1 MPMVALSPRLRP
13 ARASALATA
22 RQAARLA
29 ELFHALSDPTRLR
42 LVAAL
47 RQGEQCV
54 CNLTGLLDAQ
64 QSRLSFHLK
73 TLKDA
78 GLVLDRREGRWIHYS
93 LVPEAFEEVRLALE
107 ELSKAA
113 KSAAAACCRR

>member
-1 MPMVALSPRLRP
+1 MVTVTSRSRP
-13 ARASALATA
+13 APRKALDAA
-22 RQAARLA
+22 RQVSRLA

-42 LVAAL
+42 IVAAL

-54 CNLTGLLDAQ
+54 CNLTGILDAQ

-93 LVPEAFEEVRLALE
+93 LVPESFEEVRLALE

-113 KSAAAACCRR
+113 HSSAAGCCKR